1 MSDAVDPK
9 AVLPS
14 GKIIIEEAPFDGAHH
29 GRVDGDW
36 RPVAEEAPADNK
48 QYARQNG
55 GWSEVTAEGVDYGT
69 GLTKDV
75 SATPPIVNLQPATD
89 FSIGGIM
96 EPPQTPPDSKQYVR
110 VYDPT
115 LPEGWKWSE
124 ATAQG
129 VDYGI
134 GLALND
140 GADPAV
146 DPKIVDLTPAGDA
159 PQFLGGVYVVDRV
172 RNVEEGLELGID
184 GRLRA
189 PLATDSLAGTLL
201 EPPPDDRGYVRA
213 RSAAGVSAWVPPAE
227 TLIDFGTGLTKDETA
242 TPPIVHLQPAT
253 DFSIGGL
260 KEPPQDGF
268 AYSRQFDA
276 TLPEGWKWAPALTAG
291 LQITSIIPDKAIYG
305 PGEQLLTVHA
315 YGTAFTPTTVAV
327 VDGVDT
333 TTTVLS
339 TTELTFVLNPA
350 VPINE
355 QFHIITVRDPAA
367 APPDGLGAEQFDFIK
382 ASTEVDYGTGLTL
395 DTTPTPPIV
404 HLQPAGPTD
413 KLLGGVWVPP
423 RDATQ
428 GLAIDMGDE
437 ALGDPATG
445 ELRAPLATPELAGS
459 IVEPPADAKGYVRTT
474 QLDGISQWV
483 PPALT
488 PTEYGVGLTYDETAD
503 PPIVHLQPAGF
514 QQKFLGGIWAP
525 ARSLTQALDLNPAT
539 GLLQAPQATHEH
551 LGAILEPRETGKTF
565 GRQRDPTTGIADWVE
580 VAGGGGIGDVPL
592 DPVQPWSRTPGR
604 WVAAIPEVPPDDVL
618 HARRGGDPATWEPFL
633 PFEDVPV
640 DPTGQ
645 QYSRQH
651 GNWHPI
657 PPPHIEN
664 PAGKTEPEIGVVF
677 VPDRSGLSVG
687 PDGALWLEPA
697 TADEI
702 GGLREVPGD
711 GEWVRKR
718 GAWEPLPPGSTVEA
732 GIGLEKTG
740 DVIDLQP
747 PVASDPTNN
756 IAPEIGGV
764 YGTPRSDRNGIEI
777 DGYGHISA
785 PLATPELAGTIIEP
799 VADAKGYVRTTQLD
813 GTSQWVPPAS
823 TEMATH
829 TELGTVRVPAR
840 NNHNQGLNLDSQGFL
855 FAPPAT
861 PDHLG
866 TILEPRDPRALHA
879 RVRDGTTGNAEWEMF
894 EPGIGDVSD
903 TVNVYGR
910 TNSRWIQLQ
919 PGGTFPPASLLYVQV
934 NGDTM
939 QGPLYLAHE
948 GALAME
954 AVTVSQL
961 ERWRVEAGIG
971 LAQIG
976 PRIDLQPATNIQIG
990 GILDAPDDGQQ
1001 YARKFREWERV
1012 APSATPVTYGIGI
1025 DETAG
1030 VVNLKQAN
1038 FNGEIGGVMVVGRGP
1053 TQGLEYDAATG
1064 TLWAPLATD
1073 IAAGAIVEPPPD
1085 GSQYCR
1091 TRDMG
1096 GLSTWVR
1103 SAAGGVIVADDPP
1116 DEAMTPA
1123 GTLWWESD
1131 TGELYILY
1139 DDGTSKQ
1146 WVEAVATPNAGVQTH
1161 IGDLPPAIAN
1171 VGDLWWDSDAGTLAI
1186 YYQDVDSTQ
1195 WVQIAGPMPEPP
1207 AGGIAEAPIDGTPYS
1222 RQDAGWVASAA
1233 ALAMFTPGDLKH
1245 GFQVADHA
1253 GWIKLDGRAVST
1265 LTATQQ
1271 AAAATLGFTTNLPL
1285 GDGAVFMQSAAV
1297 LGSVSGGT
1305 LTQAMLPNVTLT
1317 SSNSAALTSGNSA
1330 ALNTGDAGAHDVV
1343 SPYSSHEMTINTASS
1358 IFSIDEGV
1366 MVTIPAHNH
1375 TIPAHNHSIPAH
1387 NHPVPLGGTGA
1398 DIVPK
1403 NISAT
1408 AFVFLGV

>member
-1 MSDAVDPK
+1 MTTPDPK
-9 AVLPS
+9 ATLPS

-55 GWSEVTAEGVDYGT
+55 GWSEVTAEGVDFGI
-69 GLTKDV
+69 GLSKDET
-75 SATPPIVNLQPATD
+75 AAPPIVHLQPA
-89 FSIGGIM
+89 G
-96 EPPQTPPDSKQYVR
+96 DS
-110 VYDPT
+110 P
-115 LPEGWKWSE
+115 
-124 ATAQG
+124 AT
-129 VDYGI
+129 
-134 GLALND
+134 
-140 GADPAV
+140 
-146 DPKIVDLTPAGDA
+146 
-159 PQFLGGVYVVDRV
+159 LGGVYVVDRV

-253 DFSIGGL
+253 DFSIGGVM
-260 KEPPQDGF
+260 EPAQNGL
-268 AYSRQFDA
+268 AHSRQFD
-276 TLPEGWKWAPALTAG
+276 TLTQSWFWTPALTAG
-291 LQITSIIPDKAIYG
+291 LQITSIIPDKTIYG
-305 PGEQLLTVHA
+305 PGEPLLTVHA
-315 YGTAFTPTTVAV
+315 YGSEFTDTCVIR
-327 VDGVDT
+327 VDGNDAT
-333 TTTVLS
+333 TSYVS
-339 TTELTFVLNPA
+339 ATELTFIMNPA
-350 VPINE
+350 VPISDS
-355 QFHIITVRDPAA
+355 FHIITVHETAPA
-367 APPDGLGAEQFDFIK
+367 PVDGLGAEQFDFIK
-382 ASTEVDYGTGLTL
+382 ASTEVDYGTGLSL
-395 DTTPTPPIV
+395 DTTSTPPIV

-604 WVAAIPEVPPDDVL
+604 WVAAIPEVPLDDVL

-764 YGTPRSDRNGIEI
+764 YGT
-777 DGYGHISA
+777 
-785 PLATPELAGTIIEP
+785 
-799 VADAKGYVRTTQLD
+799 
-813 GTSQWVPPAS
+813 
-823 TEMATH
+823 
-829 TELGTVRVPAR
+829 
-840 NNHNQGLNLDSQGFL
+840 
-855 FAPPAT
+855 
-861 PDHLG
+861 
-866 TILEPRDPRALHA
+866 RAA
-879 RVRDGTTGNAEWEMF
+879 
-894 EPGIGDVSD
+894 
-903 TVNVYGR
+903 
-910 TNSRWIQLQ
+910 
-919 PGGTFPPASLLYVQV
+919 
-934 NGDTM
+934 
-939 QGPLYLAHE
+939 
-948 GALAME
+948 
-954 AVTVSQL
+954 
-961 ERWRVEAGIG
+961 
-971 LAQIG
+971 
-976 PRIDLQPATNIQIG
+976 
-990 GILDAPDDGQQ
+990 
-1001 YARKFREWERV
+1001 
-1012 APSATPVTYGIGI
+1012 
-1025 DETAG
+1025 
-1030 VVNLKQAN
+1030 
-1038 FNGEIGGVMVVGRGP
+1038 
-1053 TQGLEYDAATG
+1053 
-1064 TLWAPLATD
+1064 
-1073 IAAGAIVEPPPD
+1073 
-1085 GSQYCR
+1085 
-1091 TRDMG
+1091 
-1096 GLSTWVR
+1096 
-1103 SAAGGVIVADDPP
+1103 
-1116 DEAMTPA
+1116 
-1123 GTLWWESD
+1123 
-1131 TGELYILY
+1131 
-1139 DDGTSKQ
+1139 
-1146 WVEAVATPNAGVQTH
+1146 
-1161 IGDLPPAIAN
+1161 
-1171 VGDLWWDSDAGTLAI
+1171 
-1186 YYQDVDSTQ
+1186 
-1195 WVQIAGPMPEPP
+1195 
-1207 AGGIAEAPIDGTPYS
+1207 
-1222 RQDAGWVASAA
+1222 
-1233 ALAMFTPGDLKH
+1233 
-1245 GFQVADHA
+1245 
-1253 GWIKLDGRAVST
+1253 
-1265 LTATQQ
+1265 
-1271 AAAATLGFTTNLPL
+1271 
-1285 GDGAVFMQSAAV
+1285 
-1297 LGSVSGGT
+1297 
-1305 LTQAMLPNVTLT
+1305 
-1317 SSNSAALTSGNSA
+1317 
-1330 ALNTGDAGAHDVV
+1330 
-1343 SPYSSHEMTINTASS
+1343 
-1358 IFSIDEGV
+1358 
-1366 MVTIPAHNH
+1366 
-1375 TIPAHNHSIPAH
+1375 
-1387 NHPVPLGGTGA
+1387 
-1398 DIVPK
+1398 
-1403 NISAT
+1403 SAT
-1408 AFVFLGV
+1408 ASRSTATVTSQHHWRRLS